1 VIDSLHIV
9 AVVLFLG
16 GAAVGV
22 FAWRQATTP
31 RMRTYAGG
39 SAVFCLVF
47 CLYAATSSWQ
57 RSLAPAYQGVAA
69 GAYLAVAIAFF
80 VFMFRFGPRP
90 ADRHGPR
97 K

>member
-39 SAVFCLVF
+39 SAVFV
-47 CLYAATSSWQ
+47 SSSAFMPRRQ
-57 RSLAPAYQGVAA
+57 VGS
-69 GAYLAVAIAFF
+69 GA
-80 VFMFRFGPRP
+80 
-90 ADRHGPR
+90 
-97 K
+97 